1 MTASDF
7 HLNFGDI
14 CAILTALCWSSA
26 VIFFQVSG
34 RILGSLQIS
43 LLKNIIGVIG
53 FIGFLVIQGI
63 DFPIF
68 TQHDFWIMIISG
80 TLGVA
85 VGDLFFL
92 ASLRRLGAGLN
103 AIVSTAYSPSIFIIA
118 FLMFKEVIS
127 LQAYFG
133 GALVITGIIIGTLEI
148 PKIRNREDIAWGVLY
163 GFAAQA
169 LTAFSV
175 LLLKPIMVI
184 HPVVPIALVR
194 FSTGAALS
202 IGFLVFAKG
211 FPALIETLN
220 RGFKHL
226 PLIMG
231 SLLGTFLSVIFWL
244 AGYKYTLA
252 GRAAIY
258 NQLSTIFIIIMAVI
272 FLNETMTRR
281 KWLAVFCALS
291 GVLLVS
297 GA

>member
-1 MTASDF
+1 MDF
-7 HLNFGDI
+7 HLNSGDI
-14 CAILTALCWSSA
+14 FAILTALCWSSG
-26 VIFFQVSG
+26 VIFFHVSG

-53 FIGFLVIQGI
+53 FIGFLAVQG
-63 DFPIF
+63 DEFPLF
-68 TQHDFWIMIISG
+68 TYHDLWIMIISG
-80 TLGVA
+80 TFGVA
-85 VGDLFFL
+85 VGDLLFL

-103 AIVSTAYSPSIFIIA
+103 AIVSTAYSPTVFLLA
-118 FLMFKEVIS
+118 FFMFGEVIS

-133 GALVITGIIIGTLEI
+133 GVLVITGIIIGTLEI
-148 PKIRNREDIAWGVLY
+148 PKDRGRENIAWGVLY
-163 GFAAQA
+163 GFTAQA

-175 LLLKPIMVI
+175 LLLKPIMET

-194 FSTGAALS
+194 FSTGALLS

-211 FPALIETLN
+211 LPALRETMKQ
-220 RGFKHL
+220 GFKHP

-231 SLLGTFLSVIFWL
+231 SILGTFLSVIFWL

-258 NQLSTIFIIIMAVI
+258 NQLSTIFIILLAAI
-272 FLNETMTRR
+272 FLKEAMTRR
-281 KWLAVFCALS
+281 KWLAVSCALS

-297 GA
+297 AY

>member
-1 MTASDF
+1 MEL
-7 HLNFGDI
+7 HLNQGDI
-14 CAILTALCWSSA
+14 FAILTALFWSSG
-26 VIFFQVSG
+26 VILFQVSG

-53 FIGFLVIQGI
+53 FIGFLAVQGNV
-63 DFPIF
+63 FPSF
-68 TQHDFWIMIISG
+68 THHEIWILIISG
-80 TLGVA
+80 ILGVA

-103 AIVSTAYSPSIFIIA
+103 AIVSTAYSPIIFLLA
-118 FLMFKEVIS
+118 FFMFGEVIS

-133 GALVITGIIIGTLEI
+133 GALVIAGIIIGTLEI
-148 PKIRNREDIAWGVLY
+148 PKNQSRENITWGVLY
-163 GFAAQA
+163 GFTAQA

-175 LLLKPIMVI
+175 LLLKPIMEI

-194 FSTGAALS
+194 FSTGAILS

-211 FPALIETLN
+211 LPALRETIKQ
-220 RGFKHL
+220 GFKHP

-231 SLLGTFLSVIFWL
+231 SILGTFLSVIFWL

-258 NQLSTIFIIIMAVI
+258 NQLSTIFIILLAAI
-272 FLNETMTRR
+272 FLKEAMTRR
-281 KWLAVFCALS
+281 KWLAVSCALS
-291 GVLLVS
+291 GALLVS
-297 GA
+297 AY